1 MVARGHGSTNLPLA
15 RHGSEAGHTDTEEE
29 FVFMKGDLKRVKA
42 VLREKLVMWLPAQ
55 CLSDFRVRCGGD
67 DNIRSGAVND
77 CS

>member
-1 MVARGHGSTNLPLA
+1 
-15 RHGSEAGHTDTEEE
+15 
-29 FVFMKGDLKRVKA
+29 MKGDLRRVKA